1 MRNNLAVVET
11 TEERFERL
19 REQRREIKQ
28 MRALAKKCCMWVSG
42 AAFILTLFACGADM
56 ETEAIV
62 TGVIGAAASAYG
74 LL

>member
-1 MRNNLAVVET
+1 MRNGLEILET
-11 TEERFERL
+11 TDERFERL

-28 MRALAKKCCMWVSG
+28 MRTLAKKCCMWVSG
-42 AAFILTLFACGADM
+42 AAFIMTLFACGADM

-62 TGVIGAAASAYG
+62 TGVVGAAASAYG